1 MEHRIG
7 QRSSCALSVI
17 LRTRDGR
24 LINGEIRDISAGGAF
39 IRLADDIAAPRGLVE
54 LEFEALLPERVLCNW
69 WSLVVR
75 RSADGIGVMFD
86 ERHNEAA
93 ACRMRPQTSIH
104 QYGAEL
110 RV

>member
-39 IRLADDIAAPRGLVE
+39 IRIADDIAAPRGLVE
-54 LEFEALLPERVLCNW
+54 LTFEALFPERKLCKW
-69 WSLVVR
+69 SSLVVR

-93 ACRMRPQTSIH
+93 ACRMRPQTVSYEH
-104 QYGAEL
+104 AVGA
-110 RV
+110 